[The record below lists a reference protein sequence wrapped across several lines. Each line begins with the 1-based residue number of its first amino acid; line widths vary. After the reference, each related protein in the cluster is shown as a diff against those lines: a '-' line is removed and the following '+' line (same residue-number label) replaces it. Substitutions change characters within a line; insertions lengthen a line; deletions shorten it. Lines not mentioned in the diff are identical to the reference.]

1 MNKEQKHWL
10 KMLAIVTPFTI
21 YFGYRAV
28 ESIEVDRCVERE
40 ESRLKYFQN
49 ELIKLEEG
57 EDKTALNTQ
66 LTNQFKIVNY
76 LNNSLITEKKEIC
89 EVIRDH
95 NEKNRK
101 EKVNEN
107 KG

>member
-1 MNKEQKHWL
+1 MNEKNKNRLQ
-10 KMLAIVTPFTI
+10 MLAIIIPFTI

-57 EDKTALNTQ
+57 EDKKALHTQ
-66 LTNQFKIVNY
+66 LTNQLKIVNY

-89 EVIRDH
+89 KDIRNV
-95 NEKNRK
+95 NEKNR
-101 EKVNEN
+101 EKGNEN

>member
-1 MNKEQKHWL
+1 
-10 KMLAIVTPFTI
+10 MLAIVTPFTI

-57 EDKTALNTQ
+57 EDKKALNTQ
-66 LTNQFKIVNY
+66 LTNQLKIVNY

-89 EVIRDH
+89 KDIR
-95 NEKNRK
+95 NI
-101 EKVNEN
+101 NEN
-107 KG
+107 KR

>member
-1 MNKEQKHWL
+1 MNEKNKNRLQ
-10 KMLAIVTPFTI
+10 MLAIIIPFTI

-40 ESRLKYFQN
+40 KDRLEYYKSEFKSADESDK
-49 ELIKLEEG
+49 EKLHEH
-57 EDKTALNTQ
+57 
-66 LTNQFKIVNY
+66 LTNQIKIVE
-76 LNNSLITEKKEIC
+76 LFERSLITEKKEIC

-95 NEKNRK
+95 NEKDRK
-101 EKVNEN
+101 EKGNEN

>member
-66 LTNQFKIVNY
+66 LTNQLKIVNY

-89 EVIRDH
+89 KDIRSI
-95 NEKNRK
+95 
-101 EKVNEN
+101 NEN
-107 KG
+107 KR